1 MPKPLSQQE
10 QDLVRKE
17 LKLQAGQDITPYVS
31 LLGDNGVQAI
41 IRKSSGGPSLS
52 VPSPS
57 KTPGTFSQAP
67 DGTWVEQK
75 TTPALAPSS
84 PTPVAVPKPVS
95 AAKASLPFTPSAPT
109 RVPVVVQPE
118 TGMLP
123 RSLTNLSGEDK
134 LQKTAIGKKAE
145 IATQATAPL
154 ESRISPEAEVAL
166 SQKVDRLANAPRT
179 AQGERR
185 TLTPDERTVYDTF
198 GTGFVGRTIAGVLPQ
213 TIATP
218 EQAKLL
224 EQRKKDATE
233 YAYKYV
239 KENPTVFSGT
249 DEENK
254 RDFNKVV
261 DSYYYEGQAPPTHL
275 GKIITRVGQSTL
287 PSGAIVES
295 PLATFGKIL
304 SVPEAALTTL
314 GVGLSRGAFAGQQA
328 LSRGLGLPTYD
339 VPENEQK
346 TLPEV
351 MGEEVASGM
360 GLMGSMSSSLRQGA
374 KLLGASEDVQD
385 YAAAVG
391 GLAGFGGGLLIP
403 LDLGGVSAV
412 GGAAKGG
419 TGAAK
424 VAKAFGK
431 TGVDVFAPAVV
442 GATKGG
448 AEGFWDA
455 YQIFTPR
462 TGGSVAISD
471 ELQAQT
477 QKLLNSPKL
486 KEVSNVVLDLAANPR
501 IHAAIEADH
510 AAGIAAAKA
519 GVPYSAD
526 NINALIM
533 SEYDIGVAAGK
544 YPRKSYEQFIKE
556 AEGYGI
562 DFTNTAGR
570 RSEAAAKPPPNVRI
584 KEAEDALQ
592 TTRLGT
598 TTTNYFDDI
607 ATGGRSDLYFNAF
620 IDSLDDS
627 VKDSL
632 IAGTAIKNS
641 DLLPAVD
648 AFMNDV
654 RFGAVDQ
661 FGKPVIKEIEEAALS
676 LQKAL
681 KDNGIDI
688 SLERILGEQGAR
700 AVKRN
705 GGGFIFSDQSL
716 AKSSGNFILPKTS
729 NGQEAIDKAFR
740 VDTVKRFTNNFTGK
754 TGIVGQQVKIGNVT
768 LSKADAAQTLKD
780 IKQKVPILQEL
791 RSAYDKNTGLI
802 SVTEAQIQTLRKYF
816 TKPFETNL
824 ADFVP
829 PADPKKLIATP
840 IGRTKSVR
848 PITGYSPYNVE
859 NTLSRLEKM
868 RDETGP
874 GTIVMS
880 PDQYNDLIRG
890 AIAIESSSK
899 VTAKS
904 QEELGRIAGTLYSND
919 KRAELSYFVREVFKP
934 KDFAEN
940 TVGAFL
946 VDTSRVFTE
955 PSNSNPVVRGIVG
968 EVNSRMGALA
978 DTFKARMRFEMQET
992 QIPGANIPSQM
1003 AREVGIKI
1011 KGVDRPTAFANVMVK
1026 EFTEGPVFRPQLEEV
1041 SRATTKLQ
1049 YSRRGGLEVG
1059 RTSPRTSQEI
1069 SEAMDAG
1076 SYEMFR
1082 TNMSAMFGGYE
1093 RSIDSIST
1101 TGRIVDLDK
1110 QAIATVEM
1118 RRLVAVLME
1127 TPAVKRYADA
1137 FQEAVRAGD
1146 NIAALN
1152 IMQRMH
1158 VDFYGYSIE
1167 QILTRKGGVASDR
1180 VMDEIKR
1187 ASIAAS
1193 KNPASDVS
1201 TFSYKPNQ
1209 NIRSIDESYN
1219 AASQQAM
1226 VIKPE
1231 NFKDLLTGSYFTK
1244 AQANILDDVLLKA
1257 QINSPELFPSANILQ
1272 DLAYNDLQTTKA
1284 ALHRAVEKKVIQ
1296 LREEGQITEAAKI
1309 EENLLPWILFR
1320 GSSSLEAPSKYT
1332 EDLFVAGIQDYVA
1345 GISSTTGK
1353 TNNYFDTLI
1362 GETTKIKR
1370 EERGLSKLTGVED
1383 YSFYK
1388 NILKQSLY
1396 DANIEPASLYKK
1408 VYGSGMRADAT
1419 TLFYQTALTD
1429 IKNQLKQPLAGSL
1442 QGVAEKTST
1451 IPLLTKT
1458 AAGLKRPIFNAV
1470 NIKSI
1475 TETMEGISLATTSNK
1490 LDQVVAKN
1498 GVKVS
1503 EDIARLE
1510 EAANQIIDKELSE
1523 VGLPTELKALAKKKG
1538 DVIEAADAAGKFTTS
1553 EYFKRLVINTLTSG
1567 LDGIKNLNG
1576 IAKNG
1581 MLGGT
1586 AGLPNMGYLMSN
1598 TLSGPSIVA
1607 QTLGLGKGTQ
1617 MLNPLLNWDTLQVM
1631 KNIYAPAWS
1640 KVDKVIINA
1649 PDGTMYTAS
1658 QLAEFVTS
1666 GRIGRSQA
1674 SAELTNKLI
1683 QGSIDWAGMTGLY
1696 GDTNAVIKSVRR
1708 NFVNYNDMNAYSTLA
1723 NTVDQQ
1729 FRTNVLIQALKEGEG
1744 LEQSLK
1750 LSRESLFDY
1759 GNLSQFEK
1767 DYVSKVMWF
1776 WTFRRNNWRS
1786 VYTTMLTNPRNL
1798 KVAFAQQRG
1807 WSYAYDIGEKLMG
1820 YDPQDSDYKYILKD
1834 YSENRVYLDLTEDKE
1849 NKKRY
1854 ATFGYTIPQVASVAD
1869 LIDHLSIPLGYIA
1882 ARTGLS
1888 NETPDLPK
1896 TVYDMMI
1903 KIGGESNPNVKMLAA
1918 AVMGIDLNTN
1928 RELQGYLDP
1937 KLMWYMRSND
1947 AADGTFNTFVQTEV
1961 VPFDEEK
1968 PGVGKYMGYQWRI
1981 KKDDMTSLKNW
1992 AMIKALILQVGMGR
2006 TMQEQAPLL
2015 QTLMPTPGYEAET
2028 TMDAN
2033 FWKSMG
2039 VTTQQ
2044 DAPLIEE
2051 VQRLNRAA
2059 AGREIKDITPMEIP
2073 VSERK
2078 AKP

>member
-41 IRKSSGGPSLS
+41 IKKSSGGPSLS

-67 DGTWVEQK
+67 DGTWVDQK

-84 PTPVAVPKPVS
+84 PTPVVAPKPVTITGTP
-95 AAKASLPFTPSAPT
+95 LPFALPRPT
-109 RVPVVVQPE
+109 RSPVVVQPE

-134 LQKTAIGKKAE
+134 LQKTVIDKKAE
-145 IATQATAPL
+145 LAKQATAPL
-154 ESRISPEAEVAL
+154 ESRISPEAEIAL
-166 SQKVDRLANAPRT
+166 SQKAERLANEPRT

-185 TLTPDERTVYDTF
+185 TLTPTPRTATDIF
-198 GTGFVGRTIAGVLPQ
+198 GTGFIGQTLAGVLPQ
-213 TIATP
+213 TIVTP
-218 EQAKLL
+218 EQAKSDK
-224 EQRKKDATE
+224 QRRDKAYTDAQTF
-233 YAYKYV
+233 ARN
-239 KENPTVFSGT
+239 NPNLFAGT

-254 RDFNKVV
+254 QSFYKVV
-261 DSYYYEGQAPPTHL
+261 DGYYYEGAAPSYI
-275 GKIITRVGQSTL
+275 GKMVQRATQSTL

-295 PLATFGKIL
+295 PLVTFGKIL
-304 SVPEAALTTL
+304 TVPEAALTTA

-360 GLMGSMSSSLRQGA
+360 GLMGSMSSSFRQGA
-374 KLLGASEDVQD
+374 KLSGASQDVQD
-385 YAAAVG
+385 YAGALG

-403 LDLGGVSAV
+403 LDLGAVSAI

-424 VAKAFGK
+424 VAKAFGEGS
-431 TGVDVFAPAVV
+431 TGVAKAAVV
-442 GATKGG
+442 GAAKGG
-448 AEGFWDA
+448 VEGAWDA
-455 YQIFTPR
+455 YKIFTPR

-544 YPRKSYEQFIKE
+544 YPRKSFAQFIKE

-607 ATGGRSDLYFNAF
+607 AIGGRSDLYYNAF
-620 IDSLDDS
+620 LDSLDDA
-627 VKDSL
+627 VKQDLLGGKS
-632 IAGTAIKNS
+632 IKNS
-641 DLLPAVD
+641 DILPAID
-648 AFMNDV
+648 RYMNDV
-654 RFGAVDQ
+654 
-661 FGKPVIKEIEEAALS
+661 KETISGEERISDVAARVRVEAEKLHTA
-676 LQKAL
+676 LQL
-681 KDNGIDI
+681 NGIEVT
-688 SLERILGEQGAR
+688 LERILGDLGQQLPKGVEKIGP
-700 AVKRN
+700 
-705 GGGFIFSDQSL
+705 
-716 AKSSGNFILPKTS
+716 KSSGNFISPLTKK
-729 NGQEAIDKAFR
+729 GQEAIDKAFR
-740 VDTVKRFTNNFTGK
+740 IDTVKRFTNNFTGK

-768 LSKADAAQTLKD
+768 LSKADAAKTLQDVK
-780 IKQKVPILQEL
+780 KKVPILQEL
-791 RSAYDKNTGLI
+791 RSAYDKKTGLI
-802 SVTEAQIQTLRKYF
+802 TVTKAQIEKLRDYYTRPFQTTF
-816 TKPFETNL
+816 TSQDNIFQSPRAVT
-824 ADFVP
+824 
-829 PADPKKLIATP
+829 
-840 IGRTKSVR
+840 SVR

-859 NTLSRLEKM
+859 GTLSRLEQMSVTAGEK
-868 RDETGP
+868 
-874 GTIVMS
+874 IVMS

-940 TVGAFL
+940 TVGGFL
-946 VDTSRVFTE
+946 VDTSRRFTE
-955 PSNSNPVVRGIVG
+955 PSNSNPVVRGIIG

-978 DTFKARMRFEMQET
+978 DTFKAKMRKEMGT
-992 QIPGANIPSQM
+992 KQI
-1003 AREVGIKI
+1003 GIT

-1026 EFTEGPVFRPQLEEV
+1026 EFTEGPVFRPQIVEESMKATRTGEVPVQSKV
-1041 SRATTKLQ
+1041 SRIGS
-1049 YSRRGGLEVG
+1049 YEVG
-1059 RTSPRTSQEI
+1059 RTSPRMAQEV
-1069 SEAMDAG
+1069 SDAMEAG

-1093 RSIDSIST
+1093 RTIDSIST

-1118 RRLVAVLME
+1118 RRLVSVLME
-1127 TPAVKRYADA
+1127 TPAVKRYVNA
-1137 FQEAVRAGD
+1137 FQEAVMAGD

-1167 QILTRKGGVASDR
+1167 QILTRKGGITSDKIVEELR
-1180 VMDEIKR
+1180 R
-1187 ASIAAS
+1187 ASAAAS
-1193 KNPASDVS
+1193 RNTASDV
-1201 TFSYKPNQ
+1201 TDFFAKPNQ
-1209 NIRSIDESYN
+1209 NIRSIDESYR

-1226 VIKPE
+1226 IIKPE
-1231 NFKDLLTGSYFTK
+1231 NFKELLTGSYFTK

-1257 QINSPELFPSANILQ
+1257 QTSSPELFPSANILQ
-1272 DLAYNDLQTTKA
+1272 DLAFNDLQTTKN
-1284 ALHRAVEKKVIQ
+1284 ALYRAVQQKVIE
-1296 LREEGQITEAAKI
+1296 LREGGQVDEALKI
-1309 EENLLPWILFR
+1309 EQNLLPWILGR
-1320 GSSSLEAPSKYT
+1320 GAYGANAPARYT
-1332 EDLFVAGIQDYVA
+1332 QDLFIAGIQDYVA

-1353 TNNYFDTLI
+1353 TSHYYDVLI
-1362 GETTKIKR
+1362 GKETG
-1370 EERGLSKLTGVED
+1370 ELSKISGTAD
-1383 YSFYK
+1383 NMFY
-1388 NILKQSLY
+1388 QSIIKKSLD
-1396 DANIEPASLYKK
+1396 DANIEPASLYKQ

-1419 TLFYQTALTD
+1419 ALFYQTALTD

-1451 IPLLTKT
+1451 IPLLTKA
-1458 AAGLKRPIFNAV
+1458 AAGLKKPIFNAV

-1475 TETMEGISLATTSNK
+1475 TETMEGISLATTANK

-1498 GVKVS
+1498 GVRVS
-1503 EDIARLE
+1503 EDIAKLE
-1510 EAANQIIDKELSE
+1510 EAANHIIDQELS
-1523 VGLPTELKALAKKKG
+1523 VIGLPRELQALAKKKG
-1538 DVIEAADAAGKFTTS
+1538 EVIDAANAAGKFDTTDQAKRVFT
-1553 EYFKRLVINTLTSG
+1553 EYLIAGWNGV
-1567 LDGIKNLNG
+1567 KNLNA

-1586 AGLPNMGYLMSN
+1586 FGLPNMGYLMTN
-1598 TLSGPSIVA
+1598 TLTGPSIVA
-1607 QTLGLGKGTQ
+1607 QTLGLGKGVQ
-1617 MLNPLLNWDTLQVM
+1617 MLNPLLNMDTIQVM
-1631 KNIYAPAWS
+1631 KNVYAPGWS
-1640 KVDKVIINA
+1640 KVDKIIINA
-1649 PDGTMYTAS
+1649 PDGTIYTAS

-1666 GRIGRSQA
+1666 GKIGRSQA

-1683 QGSIDWAGMTGLY
+1683 EASIDWAGKTGLY
-1696 GDTNAVIKSVRR
+1696 GDTNAVIKAVKR
-1708 NFVNYNDMNAYSTLA
+1708 NFVNYNDMNVYSTLA
-1723 NTVDQQ
+1723 NAVDQQ
-1729 FRTNVLIQALKEGEG
+1729 YRTNVFIQALKEGEG
-1744 LEQSLK
+1744 LEQSSK
-1750 LSRESLFDY
+1750 LARESLFDY
-1759 GNLSQFEK
+1759 GNLSDGEK
-1767 DYVSKVMWF
+1767 NIVSKVMWF

-1798 KVAFAQQRG
+1798 KVAFSQRRG

-1834 YSENRVYLDLTEDKE
+1834 YSENRMYLDLTEDKE
-1849 NKKRY
+1849 NQKRY
-1854 ATFGYTIPQVASVAD
+1854 ATFGPPIPQVQAVAD
-1869 LIDHLSIPLGYIA
+1869 MIDYLSIPVGYVA
-1882 ARTGLS
+1882 ARAGMNS
-1888 NETPDLPK
+1888 ESPDLPK
-1896 TVYDMMI
+1896 TVYDFAI
-1903 KIGGESNPNVKMLAA
+1903 QVGKDSNPNVKMLAA
-1918 AVMGIDLNTN
+1918 AVVGIDLGTN

-1947 AADGTFNTFVQTEV
+1947 AADYTFNTFVQTEV

-1981 KKDDMTSLKNW
+1981 KKDDEVSLKNW
-1992 AMIKALILQVGMGR
+1992 SMIKALILQVGAQR
-2006 TMQEQAPLL
+2006 TMTEQAPLL
-2015 QTLMPTPGYEAET
+2015 QTLMPTPGYEAES
-2028 TMDAN
+2028 TMDAK

-2039 VTTQQ
+2039 VIAEQ

>member
-10 QDLVRKE
+10 QDLVRKHF
-17 LKLQAGQDITPYVS
+17 KLEAGQDVSPYVS
-31 LLGDNGVQAI
+31 LLGDAGIQKIV
-41 IRKSSGGPSLS
+41 KPSSVGPTLA
-52 VPSPS
+52 VPSPVATTKS
-57 KTPGTFSQAP
+57 APTPSL
-67 DGTWVEQK
+67 V
-75 TTPALAPSS
+75 PSS
-84 PTPVAVPKPVS
+84 PTPVS

-109 RVPVVVQPE
+109 RTPVVVQPE

-123 RSLTNLSGEDK
+123 RSRTALSGEDR
-134 LQKTAIGKKAE
+134 LRQTVIGKKEELA
-145 IATQATAPL
+145 AQATAPI

-166 SQKVDRLANAPRT
+166 GARAEQLANAPRT

-185 TLTPDERTVYDTF
+185 TLTPDERQVYDIF

-275 GKIITRVGQSTL
+275 GKIITRATQSTL

-295 PLATFGKIL
+295 PLVTTGKAL
-304 SVPEAALTTL
+304 SVPEAALTTA
-314 GVGLSRGAFAGQQA
+314 GVGLGRLGFAAQQV

-339 VPENEQK
+339 VPANEQK

-351 MGEEVASGM
+351 MGEQTAGGL
-360 GLMGSMSSSLRQGA
+360 GLMGSMSESGRTTA
-374 KLLGASEDVQD
+374 KLLGASQDVQD

-403 LDLGGVSAV
+403 LDFGAVSAV

-424 VAKAFGK
+424 VAKAFGEA
-431 TGVDVFAPAVV
+431 GADVAKA
-442 GATKGG
+442 GAKGALSGGLEG
-448 AEGFWDA
+448 AWDA
-455 YQIFTPR
+455 YKIFTPR
-462 TGGSVAISD
+462 TGGSVAIST
-471 ELQAQT
+471 ELQNQT

-501 IHAAIEADH
+501 IHAAIEVDH
-510 AAGIAAAKA
+510 IAGIEAAKA
-519 GVPYSAD
+519 GVPYSSD
-526 NINALIM
+526 SINQVIR
-533 SEYDIGVAAGK
+533 SEYQTAVDAGK
-544 YPRKSYEQFIKE
+544 YPPKSYEQFIKE

-570 RSEAAAKPPPNVRI
+570 RSEAAAKPPPNVRV
-584 KEAEDALQ
+584 KEAEDALR
-592 TTRLGT
+592 TTSVGT

-607 ATGGRSDLYFNAF
+607 AIGGRSDIYFNAF
-620 IDSLDDS
+620 LDSLDDT

-654 RFGAVDQ
+654 RFGAVDE
-661 FGKPVIKEIEEAALS
+661 FGKPIMKEVEEAALS

-688 SLERILGEQGAR
+688 SLERILGEQAARGAEEIR
-700 AVKRN
+700 PK
-705 GGGFIFSDQSL
+705 G
-716 AKSSGNFILPKTS
+716 SGNFILPLTGK
-729 NGQEAIDKAFR
+729 GREALDKSFR
-740 VDTVKRFTNNFTGK
+740 IDTVKRFTNNFTGK

-802 SVTEAQIQTLRKYF
+802 TVTEAQIEKLRKYF
-816 TKPFETNL
+816 TRPFETNL
-824 ADFVP
+824 VDFVQP
-829 PADPKKLIATP
+829 QDPNKLIFTP
-840 IGRTKSVR
+840 QGRTKSVR

-859 NTLSRLEKM
+859 NTLSRLEQMSVTKG
-868 RDETGP
+868 EK
-874 GTIVMS
+874 IVMS

-899 VTAKS
+899 ITAKT
-904 QEELGRIAGTLYSND
+904 QEELGRIAGELYSND
-919 KRAELSYFVREVFKP
+919 KRAELSYFIREVFKP

-940 TVGAFL
+940 TVGGFL
-946 VDTSRVFTE
+946 VDTSRRFTE
-955 PSNSNPVVRGIVG
+955 PDNSNPVVRNIIG

-978 DTFKARMRFEMQET
+978 DDFKAKMRREMGERQVAT
-992 QIPGANIPSQM
+992 
-1003 AREVGIKI
+1003 K

-1026 EFTEGPVFRPQLEEV
+1026 EFTEGPVFRPEVVEEATKSTRTGTKPAQPV
-1041 SRATTKLQ
+1041 ISRV
-1049 YSRRGGLEVG
+1049 GGLEVG
-1059 RTSPRTSQEI
+1059 RTSPRMAQEVLDAR
-1069 SEAMDAG
+1069 EAG

-1093 RSIDSIST
+1093 RAIDSVST

-1110 QAIATVEM
+1110 QAIATAEM

-1127 TPAVKRYADA
+1127 TSAVKKYVNA
-1137 FQEAVRAGD
+1137 FQQAVRDGD
-1146 NIAALN
+1146 NIAAIN
-1152 IMQRMH
+1152 VMQRMH

-1167 QILTRKGGVASDR
+1167 QILTRKGGITSDKVIEEMR
-1180 VMDEIKR
+1180 R
-1187 ASIAAS
+1187 ASVAAS
-1193 KNPASDVS
+1193 KNTASDVV
-1201 TFSYKPNQ
+1201 TFFDRPNK
-1209 NIRSIDESYN
+1209 NIRSIDESYS
-1219 AASQQAM
+1219 AASQQAI

-1231 NFKDLLTGSYFTK
+1231 NFKELLTGSYFTK

-1257 QINSPELFPSANILQ
+1257 QTNSPELFPSANILQ
-1272 DLAYNDLQTTKA
+1272 DLAYNDLQITKN
-1284 ALHRAVEKKVIQ
+1284 ALYRAVEVKAMQ
-1296 LREEGQITEAAKI
+1296 LRVEGQVAEAAKI
-1309 EENLLPWILFR
+1309 EDNLLPWILYR
-1320 GSSSLEAPSKYT
+1320 GSVSAQAPSKYT

-1345 GISSTTGK
+1345 SISSTTGK
-1353 TNNYFDTLI
+1353 GSNYFDILI
-1362 GETTKIKR
+1362 GRDTGE
-1370 EERGLSKLTGVED
+1370 LSKISGTAD
-1383 YSFYK
+1383 NMFYQ
-1388 NILKQSLY
+1388 NILKSAL
-1396 DANIEPASLYKK
+1396 DDSNIEPASIYKQ

-1451 IPLLTKT
+1451 IPLLTKA
-1458 AAGLKRPIFNAV
+1458 AAGLKRPIFNAI

-1475 TETMEGISLATTSNK
+1475 TETMEGISLATTTNK

-1498 GVKVS
+1498 GVRVS
-1503 EDIARLE
+1503 EDIAKLE
-1510 EAANQIIDKELSE
+1510 EAANHIIDQELGV
-1523 VGLPTELKALAKKKG
+1523 VGLPQEVIALAKKKTE
-1538 DVIEAADAAGKFTTS
+1538 VIEATKAAGTFSTTEQAKRVFT
-1553 EYFKRLVINTLTSG
+1553 EYLTSG
-1567 LDGIKNLNG
+1567 WEGVKNLNS

-1586 AGLPNMGYLMSN
+1586 FGLPNMGYLMSN
-1598 TLSGPSIVA
+1598 TLTGPSIVA
-1607 QTLGLGKGTQ
+1607 QTLGLGKGAQ
-1617 MLNPLLNWDTLQVM
+1617 MLNPLLNWDTVQVM
-1631 KNIYAPAWS
+1631 KNIYSPGWS
-1640 KVDKVIINA
+1640 KVDKIIINA
-1649 PDGTMYTAS
+1649 PDGTIYTSS

-1666 GRIGRSQA
+1666 GKIGRSQA

-1683 QGSIDWAGMTGLY
+1683 QGSIDWAGKTGLY
-1696 GDTNAVIKSVRR
+1696 GDSNAIRKAIQR
-1708 NFVNYNDMNAYSTLA
+1708 NFVNWNDMNAYSTLA
-1723 NTVDQQ
+1723 NAVDQQ
-1729 FRTNVLIQALKEGEG
+1729 YRTNVLIQSLKEGEG
-1744 LEQSLK
+1744 LEQSFK
-1750 LSRESLFDY
+1750 LARESLFDY
-1759 GNLSQFEK
+1759 GNLSNPEK
-1767 DYVSKVMWF
+1767 TIVSKVLWF

-1798 KVAFAQQRG
+1798 KVAFSQRRG
-1807 WSYAYDIGEKLMG
+1807 WSYAYDIGEKVMG
-1820 YDPQDSDYKYILKD
+1820 YDKQDSDYKYILKD
-1834 YSENRVYLDLTEDKE
+1834 YSENRMYLDLTEDKE
-1849 NKKRY
+1849 NQKRY
-1854 ATFGYTIPQVASVAD
+1854 ATFGPPIPQVQAVAD
-1869 LIDHLSIPLGYIA
+1869 MIDHLSIPVGYA
-1882 ARTGLS
+1882 LARAGITSEPPNITKSGY
-1888 NETPDLPK
+1888 DLA
-1896 TVYDMMI
+1896 MLLAS
-1903 KIGGESNPNVKMLAA
+1903 ESNPNIKMLAA
-1918 AVMGIDLNTN
+1918 AVTGIDLNTN

-1947 AADGTFNTFVQTEV
+1947 AADYTFNTFVQTEV

-1981 KKDDMTSLKNW
+1981 KKDDIVSLKNW
-1992 AMIKALILQVGMGR
+1992 AMIKALILQVGAQR
-2006 TMQEQAPLL
+2006 TMTEQAPLL
-2015 QTLMPTPGYEAET
+2015 QTIMPTPGYEGET
-2028 TMDAN
+2028 TMDTN

-2039 VTTQQ
+2039 VTTTQ

-2059 AGREIKDITPMEIP
+2059 AGREIKEITPMDI
-2073 VSERK
+2073 SYSQRK